1 MTDNVYAITELVGS
15 SSQSIEDAIKNALD
29 TASKTLRNLDWFEV
43 TDTRGHINNGKVEY
57 FQVTL
62 KLGFRYERAAA

>member
-15 SSQSIEDAIKNALD
+15 STQSIEDAIKNALD

-43 TDTRGHINNGKVEY
+43 TDTRGHINNGKIEY
-57 FQVTL
+57 FQVTV

>member
-1 MTDNVYAITELVGS
+1 MTDNVYAVTELVGS

-43 TDTRGHINNGKVEY
+43 TDTRGHINNGKIEY
-57 FQVTL
+57 FQVTV

>member
-15 SSQSIEDAIKNALD
+15 SSESIEGAIKSALE

-43 TDTRGHINNGKVEY
+43 TGTRGHIKNGKIEY

>member
-15 SSQSIEDAIKNALD
+15 SSESIEGAIKNALD
-29 TASKTLRNLDWFEV
+29 TAAKTLRNLDWFEV
-43 TDTRGHINNGKVEY
+43 TGTRGHIKNGKIEY

>member
-1 MTDNVYAITELVGS
+1 MTDNVYAVTELVGS
-15 SSQSIEDAIKNALD
+15 SSQSIEDAIKNALE

-43 TDTRGHINNGKVEY
+43 TDTRGHINNGKLEY

>member
-1 MTDNVYAITELVGS
+1 MTDNVYAVTELVGS
-15 SSQSIEDAIKNALD
+15 SSQSIEDAIKNALE

-43 TDTRGHINNGKVEY
+43 TDTRGHINNGKIEY
-57 FQVTL
+57 FQVTV